1 MKADRQEEL
10 QESLEFL
17 RGRFEELN
25 RDIKLPHSLDAQV
38 LRVRLE
44 EIDEIP
50 KEKTGKVIRWR
61 AIASVAACF
70 VVVLGAVWFINSGAM
85 KSAAPLDGPAS
96 AEAAPADMPEKAAAD
111 MAAPAVM
118 SPEEAPS
125 EEPAAPMMLSA
136 AGAVDQAY
144 YAADYTEIR
153 DTIYA
158 LNQDMMLKGV
168 FNSPTELAFDGAVAA
183 DAVESAA
190 PAAASGGM
198 SRSAPAAGT
207 GDYSGTNV
215 QEEGVDEAD
224 IVKTDGKY
232 LYSYVYQNTTSRFPA
247 IYIADAEKMTLTA
260 TIEVGPSIDEF
271 YLDGDKLVT
280 VGYTTVD
287 LQLPKQTVVEATDD
301 SLVSESGTEAD
312 SARKMAGGSWSG
324 GVQAKIYDISDPSAP
339 REVRSFRQDGD
350 YVSSRLID
358 GTLYLVSRKYVYADL
373 TSKLTPMSD
382 IVPIYFEGGVAAPR
396 LLPADRIAIAPDC
409 SSADYAVVSAINV
422 RTGKSDTHAVLG
434 GGDGIYMSTDNLY
447 VYYKSWRNA
456 ACDSE
461 SYRRTG
467 IVKFSASGGGLA
479 LEGTAWVDGVVDGQ
493 FAFSELDGNLR
504 VATSAEYPVKGPSSS
519 IYVLDRNMKLIGSL
533 EGLAPGERIYSVR
546 YLGEMAYIVTFRE
559 TDPLFAI
566 DLSNPRAPKVLG
578 QLKIPGFS
586 EYLHPLGDGLLLGIG
601 QSVDERG
608 VTSGIKLSMFD
619 ISDPLTPKELYVY
632 NFGSEGLWAEALSNH
647 KAVLLDEKRSLFG
660 FAVDAGA
667 GRVISSYYVFSYGKD
682 ADGFTLRAKIS
693 HDTLGQSGFSNVNR
707 GLYIGDVL
715 YTFSPDWIASYS
727 LDDFSQKD
735 VLRLQ

>member
-260 TIEVGPSIDEF
+260 DRKS
-271 YLDGDKLVT
+271 
-280 VGYTTVD
+280 
-287 LQLPKQTVVEATDD
+287 VV
-301 SLVSESGTEAD
+301 
-312 SARKMAGGSWSG
+312 
-324 GVQAKIYDISDPSAP
+324 
-339 REVRSFRQDGD
+339 
-350 YVSSRLID
+350 
-358 GTLYLVSRKYVYADL
+358 
-373 TSKLTPMSD
+373 
-382 IVPIYFEGGVAAPR
+382 
-396 LLPADRIAIAPDC
+396 
-409 SSADYAVVSAINV
+409 
-422 RTGKSDTHAVLG
+422 
-434 GGDGIYMSTDNLY
+434 
-447 VYYKSWRNA
+447 
-456 ACDSE
+456 
-461 SYRRTG
+461 
-467 IVKFSASGGGLA
+467 
-479 LEGTAWVDGVVDGQ
+479 
-493 FAFSELDGNLR
+493 
-504 VATSAEYPVKGPSSS
+504 
-519 IYVLDRNMKLIGSL
+519 
-533 EGLAPGERIYSVR
+533 
-546 YLGEMAYIVTFRE
+546 
-559 TDPLFAI
+559 
-566 DLSNPRAPKVLG
+566 
-578 QLKIPGFS
+578 
-586 EYLHPLGDGLLLGIG
+586 
-601 QSVDERG
+601 
-608 VTSGIKLSMFD
+608 
-619 ISDPLTPKELYVY
+619 
-632 NFGSEGLWAEALSNH
+632 
-647 KAVLLDEKRSLFG
+647 
-660 FAVDAGA
+660 
-667 GRVISSYYVFSYGKD
+667 
-682 ADGFTLRAKIS
+682 
-693 HDTLGQSGFSNVNR
+693 
-707 GLYIGDVL
+707 
-715 YTFSPDWIASYS
+715 
-727 LDDFSQKD
+727 
-735 VLRLQ
+735 